1 MTITFFSTK
10 SYDERYF
17 DDAGDASKE
26 SPHEMVFHEAKLSE
40 QTAALAKGSEAV
52 CAFVNDHLD
61 RSVLEQLHAGGT
73 RYIAMRC
80 AGFNNVDLT
89 AAADLGLRVVRVPA
103 YSPHAVAEHT
113 LALLL
118 TLNRRIHRAYNRIRE
133 QNFSLEGLVGFDVHG
148 KTVGVIG
155 TGQIGS
161 VVARIFQGLGCQ
173 VLCFDIEENEELK
186 AAGCQYLGLDDLL
199 GRSDIIT
206 LHCPLNES
214 TFHMID
220 GKAIDRMQKGVTLL
234 NTSRGGLIE
243 TRAAIDGLKSG
254 QIGNL
259 AIDVYEEEDNLFFE
273 DKSSDIMQDDD
284 FARLLAFPNV
294 LITGHQAFLT
304 HTALSKIARVTRR
317 NPFPP
322 GVLPARREPPATLRP
337 AKGPPLH
344 WAVA

>member
-1 MTITFFSTK
+1 MTITFYSTK
-10 SYDERYF
+10 SYDEHYF
-17 DDAGDASKE
+17 NETSGTIE
-26 SPHEMVFHEAKLSE
+26 GGRHEMVFHEAKLTE
-40 QTAALAKGSEAV
+40 QTAPLAKGSEAV

-61 RSVLEQLHAGGT
+61 RAVLEALHTGGT

-80 AGFNNVDLT
+80 AGFNNVDLQ

-118 TLNRRIHRAYNRIRE
+118 TVNRRIHRAYNRIRE
-133 QNFSLEGLVGFDVHG
+133 QNFALDGLVGFDVHG

-161 VVARIFQGLGCQ
+161 VVARIFKGLGCE
-173 VLCFDIEENEELK
+173 VFCYDIDQNEELETI
-186 AAGCQYLGLDDLL
+186 GCEYLELNKLL
-199 GRSDIIT
+199 SRSEIVT

-220 GKAIDRMQKGVTLL
+220 REAIGRMQKGVTLL

-243 TRAAIDGLKSG
+243 TKAVIEGLKSER
-254 QIGNL
+254 IGNL

-304 HTALSKIARVTRR
+304 ETALSEIARVTLR
-317 NPFPP
+317 NLTELNEDGTCPNE
-322 GVLPARREPPATLRP
+322 VSADA
-337 AKGPPLH
+337 
-344 WAVA
+344 

>member
-1 MTITFFSTK
+1 MTITFYSTK
-10 SYDERYF
+10 PYDEHYF
-17 DDAGDASKE
+17 RETSGLLEGGAS
-26 SPHEMVFHEAKLSE
+26 PEMVFHEAKLTE
-40 QTAALAKGSEAV
+40 QTASLAKGSEAV

-61 RSVLEQLHAGGT
+61 RPVLEALRAGGT

-80 AGFNNVDLT
+80 AGFNNVDLR
-89 AAADLGLRVVRVPA
+89 AGAELGLRVVTVPA

-118 TLNRRIHRAYNRIRE
+118 AVNRRIHRAYNRIRE
-133 QNFSLEGLVGFDVHG
+133 QNFALDGLVGFDVHG
-148 KTVGVIG
+148 KTVGVVG

-161 VVARIFQGLGCQ
+161 VVARIFKGLGCE
-173 VLCFDIEENEELK
+173 VLCHDIGQNEELK
-186 AAGCQYLGLDDLL
+186 TIGCAYLGLDELMS
-199 GRSDIIT
+199 RSEIVT

-220 GKAIDRMQKGVTLL
+220 GRAIGRMQKGVTLL

-243 TRAAIDGLKSG
+243 TKAVIDGLKRE

-304 HTALSKIARVTRR
+304 DTALSEIARVTLQ
-317 NPFPP
+317 NLSQFEQGCACPNEVS
-322 GVLPARREPPATLRP
+322 GEA
-337 AKGPPLH
+337 
-344 WAVA
+344 